1 MNNMKKEEFFKKMQE
16 KSINLDIHFSV
27 EQLEQFF
34 GYMNL
39 LIEWNEKMNLTA
51 ITDPEEIILKHFID
65 SITILKEIKDN
76 SKVVDVGTGAGF
88 PGIPLSIM
96 NPTLKITLVDSLN
109 KRLIFLQEVVDKL
122 NLKNID
128 IVHARAEEFG
138 QNKKYRESFDI
149 STSRAVANL
158 TTLSEYLIPLVK
170 IDGKVIS
177 MKAASAKDEIN
188 DAKKAIDTLGGKI
201 EAIEEFNL
209 PQSDIGRT
217 VVIIRKIKQTPNKYP
232 RKPGTPSKEPIK

>member
-1 MNNMKKEEFFKKMQE
+1 MKKEEFFEIMQE
-16 KSINLDIHFSV
+16 KSNVLGVRFFM
-27 EQLEQFF
+27 EQAEQFF
-34 GYMNL
+34 EYMNL

-51 ITDPEEIILKHFID
+51 ITDPEEIISKHFID
-65 SITILKEIKDN
+65 SMTILKDIDDN

-109 KRLIFLQEVVDKL
+109 KRLIFLQEVANKL
-122 NLKNID
+122 NLKNIE

-158 TTLSEYLIPLVK
+158 STLSEYLIPLVK
-170 IDGKVIS
+170 VGGKVIS
-177 MKAASAKDEIN
+177 MKAAEAQNEIEE
-188 DAKKAIDTLGGKI
+188 AKKAIGVLGGRIEKI
-201 EAIEEFNL
+201 DEFNL

-217 VVIIRKIKQTPNKYP
+217 IIIIRKEKPTPNKYP
-232 RKPGTPSKEPIK
+232 RKAGPPSKEPIK

>member
-1 MNNMKKEEFFKKMQE
+1 MEKKIFFEKMQE
-16 KSINLDIHFSV
+16 KSKELGVRFLV
-27 EQLEQFF
+27 EQTEQFF
-34 GYMNL
+34 EYMNL

-51 ITDPEEIILKHFID
+51 ITEPEEIILKHFID
-65 SITILKEIKDN
+65 SITILKEIEDG

-109 KRLIFLQEVVDKL
+109 KRLIFLEEVVNKL
-122 NLKNID
+122 NLKNIE

-138 QNKKYRESFDI
+138 QNKKYRENFDI

-158 TTLSEYLIPLVK
+158 STLSEYLIPLVK
-170 IDGKVIS
+170 VGGKVIS
-177 MKAASAKDEIN
+177 MKASEAQDEIN
-188 DAKKAIDTLGGKI
+188 EAKKAIEVLGGKI
-201 EAIEEFNL
+201 EKIDEFNL

-217 VVIIRKIKQTPNKYP
+217 VILIRKEKQTPNKYP
-232 RKPGTPSKEPIK
+232 RKAGTPSKEPIK